1 LEKFIINPLLNRDTL
16 PSFSKIKHDHITS
29 AVDTIITENKQAINQ
44 IELNSADPSWE
55 NFVVPL
61 EIIDEKLSRVWSQI
75 GHLNSVVNSE
85 ELRKEYNKNLG
96 KISLYYSE
104 LAQNLKIFTGFKNL
118 TLKKNYSKLS
128 VIQKKIVNDEL
139 VGFKL
144 GGIDLST
151 KKQNTFKEIKSTLS
165 KLSAK
170 FEENLLDSVNAFNLH
185 ITSKDILSGLPTN
198 ILKSAQLKANEN
210 KKKGWLF
217 TLDFPTYI
225 PLMQYADNRQLR
237 QDMYYAYATKASE
250 LSNKKLDN
258 TSHINEIL
266 KLKLQLANILGF
278 EDYASMSL
286 TTKMAK
292 SSDQIIQFLNNLAK
306 KAKPFAT
313 KDMHDLEEIGARY
326 NINKIEAWDIA
337 YLSEKIKIEKF
348 NFSDLDIKNYFP
360 KPKVLNGLFNLVRRL
375 YGITITRAKTDV
387 WHKDVEFYEIHNQRH
402 KLIGQFY
409 LDLYARKNKR
419 GGAWMDE
426 AISKFNFNGFESI
439 PAAYLTCNFSSPS
452 RGRPAYFT
460 HDEVITLFHE
470 FGHGLH
476 HLLTDITH
484 YSVAGIKS
492 VEWDAVELPSQFMEN
507 FCWEWSVIKDMTEHI
522 DTKKTMPKILFNKM
536 IEAKNFQSGL
546 QTLRQVEFALFD
558 ITLHSSYKPA
568 SGKFLA
574 HLEKIRASIAIVKPP
589 NWNRFPHSFSHIFA
603 GGYAAGYYS
612 YKWAEVLSADAY
624 SLFEETGIF
633 SKKIGNKFKNEILG
647 RGGSRPAIKSFEA
660 FRGRKPK
667 IDALLKHSGLTS
679 R

>member
-1 LEKFIINPLLNRDTL
+1 MEKFIINPLLNRDTL

-292 SSDQIIQFLNNLAK
+292 SSDQIIQFLNNLAR

-452 RGRPAYFT
+452 RGSPAYFT

-507 FCWEWSVIKDMTEHI
+507 FCWEWSVIKDMTEHV

>member
-1 LEKFIINPLLNRDTL
+1 MEKFIINPLLNRDTL

-292 SSDQIIQFLNNLAK
+292 SSDQIIQFLNNLARE
-306 KAKPFAT
+306 AKPFAT

>member
-1 LEKFIINPLLNRDTL
+1 MEKFIINPLLNRDTL

-151 KKQNTFKEIKSTLS
+151 NKQNTFKEIKSTLS

-292 SSDQIIQFLNNLAK
+292 SSDQIIQFLNNLAR

>member
-1 LEKFIINPLLNRDTL
+1 MEKFIINPLLNRDTL

-278 EDYASMSL
+278 DDYASMSL

-292 SSDQIIQFLNNLAK
+292 SSDQIIQFLNNLAR

-507 FCWEWSVIKDMTEHI
+507 FCWEWSVIKDMTEHV

>member
-1 LEKFIINPLLNRDTL
+1 MEKFIINPLLNRDTL

-292 SSDQIIQFLNNLAK
+292 SSDQIIQFLNNLAR

-507 FCWEWSVIKDMTEHI
+507 FCWEWSVIKDMTEHV

-647 RGGSRPAIKSFEA
+647 RGGSRPAIKSFKA

>member
-1 LEKFIINPLLNRDTL
+1 MEKFIINPLLNRDTL

-266 KLKLQLANILGF
+266 QLKLQLANILGF

-292 SSDQIIQFLNNLAK
+292 SSDQIIQFLNNLAR

>member
-198 ILKSAQLKANEN
+198 ILKSAQLKANES

-292 SSDQIIQFLNNLAK
+292 SSDQIIQFLNNLAR

>member
-1 LEKFIINPLLNRDTL
+1 MEKFIINPLLNRDTL

-292 SSDQIIQFLNNLAK
+292 SSDQIIQFLNNLAR

-313 KDMHDLEEIGARY
+313 KDMYDLEEIGARY

-507 FCWEWSVIKDMTEHI
+507 FCWEWSVIKDMTEHV

>member
-292 SSDQIIQFLNNLAK
+292 SSDQIIQFLNNLAR

>member
-1 LEKFIINPLLNRDTL
+1 MEKFIINPLLNRDTL

-266 KLKLQLANILGF
+266 QLKLQLANILGF

-292 SSDQIIQFLNNLAK
+292 SSDQIIQFLNNLAR

-375 YGITITRAKTDV
+375 YGITITPAKTDV

>member
-1 LEKFIINPLLNRDTL
+1 MEKFIINPLLNRDTL

-278 EDYASMSL
+278 DDYASMSL

-292 SSDQIIQFLNNLAK
+292 SSDQIIQFLNNLAR

-522 DTKKTMPKILFNKM
+522 DTKKTMPKIIFNKM

-647 RGGSRPAIKSFEA
+647 RGG
-660 FRGRKPK
+660 
-667 IDALLKHSGLTS
+667 
-679 R
+679 

>member
-1 LEKFIINPLLNRDTL
+1 MEKFIINPLLNRDTL

-151 KKQNTFKEIKSTLS
+151 NKQNTFKEIKSTLS

-292 SSDQIIQFLNNLAK
+292 SSDQIIQFLNNLAR

-507 FCWEWSVIKDMTEHI
+507 FCWEWSVIKDMTEHV

>member
-1 LEKFIINPLLNRDTL
+1 MEKFIINPLLNRDTL

-128 VIQKKIVNDEL
+128 VIQKKIVKDEL

-278 EDYASMSL
+278 DDYASMSL

-292 SSDQIIQFLNNLAK
+292 SSDQIIQFLNNLAR

>member
-1 LEKFIINPLLNRDTL
+1 MEKFIINPLLNRDTL

-185 ITSKDILSGLPTN
+185 ITSKNILSGLPTN

-292 SSDQIIQFLNNLAK
+292 SSDQIIQFLNNLAR

-507 FCWEWSVIKDMTEHI
+507 FCWEWSVIKDMTEHV

>member
-151 KKQNTFKEIKSTLS
+151 NKQNTFKEIKSTLS

-292 SSDQIIQFLNNLAK
+292 SSDQIIQFLNNLAR

-507 FCWEWSVIKDMTEHI
+507 FCWEWSVIKDMTEHV

>member
-1 LEKFIINPLLNRDTL
+1 MEKFIINPLLNRDTL

-185 ITSKDILSGLPTN
+185 ITSKNILSGLPTN

-292 SSDQIIQFLNNLAK
+292 SSDQIIQFLNNLAR

-507 FCWEWSVIKDMTEHI
+507 FCWEWSVIKDMTEHV

-633 SKKIGNKFKNEILG
+633 SKKIGDKFKNEILG

>member
-1 LEKFIINPLLNRDTL
+1 MEKFIINPLLNRDTL

-292 SSDQIIQFLNNLAK
+292 SSDQIIQFLNNLAR

>member
-1 LEKFIINPLLNRDTL
+1 MEKFIINPLLNRDTL

-139 VGFKL
+139 VGFRL

-151 KKQNTFKEIKSTLS
+151 KKQNTFKEIKSALS

-292 SSDQIIQFLNNLAK
+292 SSDQIIQFLNNLAR

>member
-1 LEKFIINPLLNRDTL
+1 MEKFIINPLLNRDTL

-278 EDYASMSL
+278 DDYASMSL

-292 SSDQIIQFLNNLAK
+292 SSDQIIQFLNNLAR

-507 FCWEWSVIKDMTEHI
+507 FCWEWSVIKDMTEHV

-574 HLEKIRASIAIVKPP
+574 HLEKIRASIAIVKAP

>member
-292 SSDQIIQFLNNLAK
+292 SSDQIIQFLNNLARE
-306 KAKPFAT
+306 AKPFAT

-522 DTKKTMPKILFNKM
+522 DTKKTMPKFLFNKM

>member
-1 LEKFIINPLLNRDTL
+1 MEKFIINPLLNRDTL

-266 KLKLQLANILGF
+266 QLKLQLANILGF

-292 SSDQIIQFLNNLAK
+292 SSDQIIQFLNNLAR

-375 YGITITRAKTDV
+375 YGITITPAKTDV

-507 FCWEWSVIKDMTEHI
+507 FCWEWSVIKDMTEHV

>member
-292 SSDQIIQFLNNLAK
+292 SSDQIIQFLNNLARE
-306 KAKPFAT
+306 AKPFAT

>member
-185 ITSKDILSGLPTN
+185 ITSKNILSGLPTN

-292 SSDQIIQFLNNLAK
+292 SSDQIIQFLNNLAR

-507 FCWEWSVIKDMTEHI
+507 FCWEWSVIKDMTEHT

>member
-1 LEKFIINPLLNRDTL
+1 MEKFIINPLLNRDTL

-151 KKQNTFKEIKSTLS
+151 NKQNTFKEIKSTLS

-292 SSDQIIQFLNNLAK
+292 SSDQIIQFLNNLAR

-507 FCWEWSVIKDMTEHI
+507 FCWEWSVIKDMTEHV

-633 SKKIGNKFKNEILG
+633 SKKIGNKFKKEILG

>member
-1 LEKFIINPLLNRDTL
+1 MEKFIINPLLNRDTL

-278 EDYASMSL
+278 DDYASMSL

-292 SSDQIIQFLNNLAK
+292 SSDQIIQFLNNLAR

-470 FGHGLH
+470 FGNGLH

-507 FCWEWSVIKDMTEHI
+507 FCWEWSVIKDMTEHV

>member
-1 LEKFIINPLLNRDTL
+1 LENFIINPLLNRDTL
-16 PSFSKIKHDHITS
+16 PSFSKIKHDHVTS

-44 IELNSADPSWE
+44 IELNSANPSWE
-55 NFVVPL
+55 NFVIPL

-85 ELRKEYNKNLG
+85 ELRREYNKNLG
-96 KISLYYSE
+96 KISHYYSE
-104 LAQNLKIFTGFKNL
+104 LAQNSKIFTGFKNL

-151 KKQNTFKEIKSTLS
+151 KKQNTFKEIKSSLS

-198 ILKSAQLKANEN
+198 ILKTAQLTANEN
-210 KKKGWLF
+210 KKKGWVF

-292 SSDQIIQFLNNLAK
+292 SSDQIIQFLNSLAR

-313 KDMHDLEEIGARY
+313 EDMHDLEEIGARY

-337 YLSEKIKIEKF
+337 YLSEKIKMEKF
-348 NFSDLDIKNYFP
+348 NFSDLDVKNYFP

-375 YGITITRAKTDV
+375 YGITITRVKTDV
-387 WHKDVEFYEIHNQRH
+387 WHKDVEFYQIHNHRH

-426 AISKFNFNGFESI
+426 AVSKFNFNGLESI

-507 FCWEWSVIKDMTEHI
+507 FCWEWSVIKDMTEHS

-574 HLEKIRASIAIVKPP
+574 HLEKIRASVAVAKPP

>member
-278 EDYASMSL
+278 DDYASMSL

-292 SSDQIIQFLNNLAK
+292 SSDQIIQFLNNLAR

-507 FCWEWSVIKDMTEHI
+507 FCWEWSVIKDMTEHV

>member
-1 LEKFIINPLLNRDTL
+1 MEKFIINPLLNRDTL

-185 ITSKDILSGLPTN
+185 IISKDILSGLPTN

-292 SSDQIIQFLNNLAK
+292 SSDQIIQFLNNLAR

>member
-1 LEKFIINPLLNRDTL
+1 MEKFIINPLLNRDTL

-151 KKQNTFKEIKSTLS
+151 NKQNTFKEIKSTLS

-278 EDYASMSL
+278 EHYASMSL

-292 SSDQIIQFLNNLAK
+292 SSDQIIQFLNNLAR

>member
-1 LEKFIINPLLNRDTL
+1 
-16 PSFSKIKHDHITS
+16 
-29 AVDTIITENKQAINQ
+29 
-44 IELNSADPSWE
+44 
-55 NFVVPL
+55 
-61 EIIDEKLSRVWSQI
+61 
-75 GHLNSVVNSE
+75 
-85 ELRKEYNKNLG
+85 
-96 KISLYYSE
+96 
-104 LAQNLKIFTGFKNL
+104 
-118 TLKKNYSKLS
+118 
-128 VIQKKIVNDEL
+128 
-139 VGFKL
+139 
-144 GGIDLST
+144 
-151 KKQNTFKEIKSTLS
+151 
-165 KLSAK
+165 
-170 FEENLLDSVNAFNLH
+170 
-185 ITSKDILSGLPTN
+185 
-198 ILKSAQLKANEN
+198 
-210 KKKGWLF
+210 
-217 TLDFPTYI
+217 
-225 PLMQYADNRQLR
+225 
-237 QDMYYAYATKASE
+237 
-250 LSNKKLDN
+250 
-258 TSHINEIL
+258 
-266 KLKLQLANILGF
+266 LQLANILGF
-278 EDYASMSL
+278 ADYASMSL

-292 SSDQIIQFLNNLAK
+292 SSDQIIQFLNNLAR

-507 FCWEWSVIKDMTEHI
+507 FCWEWSVIKDMTEHV